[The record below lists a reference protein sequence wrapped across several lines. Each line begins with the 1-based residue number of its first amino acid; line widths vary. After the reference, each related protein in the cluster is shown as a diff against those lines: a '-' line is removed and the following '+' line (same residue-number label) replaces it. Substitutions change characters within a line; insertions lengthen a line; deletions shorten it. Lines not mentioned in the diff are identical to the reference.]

1 MKRRELNMPLPKEI
15 PAKEARHKFGEVMD
29 RARYGHTPYLVK
41 KGGKP
46 MIVILGV
53 EDYED
58 LLDAI
63 DTMTEQMNPK
73 FQADLRKSQEEY
85 KRGEVGTI
93 DDIRK
98 ILRVKEYAT

>member
-1 MKRRELNMPLPKEI
+1 MKQRKFNMSLPKEI

-63 DTMTEQMNPK
+63 DTMTEQASPE
-73 FQADLRKSQEEY
+73 FQAALKKSHEAY
-85 KRGEVGTI
+85 RGGEVGTT